1 MVAKRKKSTQHF
13 QYISEE
19 GLAALKKQ
27 LQAFENDYSELR
39 GKLAEMRQVKDAEDY
54 DLVEDTM
61 RLAFLEKEIS
71 RLQFM
76 IRNCRILEPVPEGG
90 IVQLGSRV
98 RLESEGSEIHCTVVC
113 SLEADPSEGKI
124 SDQSPLGRALLGKM
138 VNALVEV
145 VAPRKSILYKII
157 GIDR

>member
-1 MVAKRKKSTQHF
+1 MVAKRKKTTQHF

-19 GLAALKKQ
+19 GLAALKQQ
-27 LQAFENDYSELR
+27 LQAFEKDYRELR

-76 IRNCRILEPVPEGG
+76 IRNCRILEQVPEGG
-90 IVQLGSRV
+90 TVQLGSRV
-98 RLESEGSEIHCTVVC
+98 RLESEGSEIYCTVVC

-145 VAPRKSILYKII
+145 VAPHKSILYRIV
-157 GIDR
+157 GIER